1 MEPLRGG
8 RSAGR
13 LAGSDGGLGTR
24 VLRLRGRSRA
34 RGRGR
39 AAPQLRRTGKGGRRI
54 GPCTR
59 RSRPQR
65 RGGGHRERGNPS
77 GGWASRV
84 STPNACVHR
93 GHLSLGT
100 LPAPWPLRPGSEKPG
115 AAKQK
120 EQSPGR
126 GMRRARWGRGEGGAD
141 KGAFKG
147 SQRSGSRAPSGLA
160 GSRVPATPPSLA
172 GANTFPSGKG
182 GECGGN
188 MAKEPSPAPL
198 RLEGPGPFASRRM
211 HGGLG
216 ADPRLLIHSVEFRAP
231 GTGLRRVGVGTRDG
245 PWL

>member
-1 MEPLRGG
+1 MEHLRGG
-8 RSAGR
+8 RSAGG
-13 LAGSDGGLGTR
+13 LAGSDGGLDTR

-39 AAPQLRRTGKGGRRI
+39 AAPQLRRTGKGERGI

-59 RSRPQR
+59 GSRPQR
-65 RGGGHRERGNPS
+65 RGGGTGNAGIRP

-84 STPNACVHR
+84 STPNACVHH

-100 LPAPWPLRPGSEKPG
+100 LPAPWTLRPGSEKPE

-147 SQRSGSRAPSGLA
+147 SQRSGSRAPSGLV
-160 GSRVPATPPSLA
+160 GSRVPASPPSLA
-172 GANTFPSGKG
+172 GANTFSSGKG
-182 GECGGN
+182 GECGGK
-188 MAKEPSPAPL
+188 MAKEPSPPAP
-198 RLEGPGPFASRRM
+198 PFAWRVPAPSPPAVCAA
-211 HGGLG
+211 GWALT
-216 ADPRLLIHSVEFRAP
+216 ADC
-231 GTGLRRVGVGTRDG
+231 
-245 PWL
+245 